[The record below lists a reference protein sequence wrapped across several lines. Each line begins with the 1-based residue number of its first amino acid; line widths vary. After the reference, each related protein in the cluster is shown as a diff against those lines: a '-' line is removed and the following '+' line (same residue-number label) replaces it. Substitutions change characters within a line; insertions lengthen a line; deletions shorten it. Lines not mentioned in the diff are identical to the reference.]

1 MEETKGKSSAVWG
14 DAPVAFACVTS
25 AYHFHLARYGFYN
38 KLHVVMK
45 SSLFLS
51 LASAAVFCAW
61 APSAGALGID
71 WENGGTTPMFDS
83 LGSSLDDSFSF
94 ELGTFNSGFTPTAG
108 NLAEWGDNW
117 HVLDRVTAPE
127 ANGWNSGTGVFSG
140 NMAFDAGMVSLSADA
155 DPSYSFI
162 TGNQIYLWAYNVQ
175 TLAAGNEWALV
186 TRTADV
192 GFAFQAWSIPDSSE
206 SINSSLLL
214 SDADTVIYGGVNN
227 IQGPGT
233 YDTGAAPS
241 SFALQTHAIP
251 EPSSALLLSVGLLLT
266 VRRKRA

>member
-1 MEETKGKSSAVWG
+1 M
-14 DAPVAFACVTS
+14 
-25 AYHFHLARYGFYN
+25 R
-38 KLHVVMK
+38 

-51 LASAAVFCAW
+51 LATAAIFCAW
-61 APSAGALGID
+61 VPSAGALGID
-71 WENGGTTPMFDS
+71 WENGETSLMFDS
-83 LGSSLDDSFSF
+83 VGSSLDDSFSF

-108 NLAEWGDNW
+108 NLSDWGANW

-127 ANGWNSGTGVFSG
+127 ANGWNSGTGIFSG
-140 NMAFDAGMVSLSADA
+140 NMAFDTGMVSLSADA
-155 DPSYSFI
+155 NPSYAFV
-162 TGNQIYLWAYNVQ
+162 TGSQIYLWAYNEQ
-175 TLAAGNEWALV
+175 TLTAGNEWALV

-192 GFAFQAWSIPDSSE
+192 DFSFQAWSIPDSSE
-206 SINSSLLL
+206 PINSSLLL

-251 EPSSALLLSVGLLLT
+251 EPSSALLLSVGLLLA